1 MENHKRDDQRRV
13 GWTGAAVT
21 DLRPTGKAEVQGE
34 TLDVVADDGEF
45 VAQGAKVRI
54 VKEDGM
60 GVVVK
65 EITDV

>member
-1 MENHKRDDQRRV
+1 M
-13 GWTGAAVT
+13 TGAAVT

-34 TLDVVADDGEF
+34 TLGVVADDGEF